1 MKKVTQIYLSIS
13 PLLFLSFPSA
23 LSLLLLFYQPAVS
36 RRVPSSVSLVVCL
49 EERSL
54 TWEWNIHHLE
64 QYMIICVN
72 VYLYFAFL
80 KHWMIGFISDWPG
93 LSPSPSR
100 ASAKLKSW
108 HETLGEKKKN
118 KKHKN
123 HSFYADTIK
132 QDTVQWFIANVEVRL
147 SSLMFVLLMYDDT
160 CHVYIDVLHSCQV
173 LQW

>member
-1 MKKVTQIYLSIS
+1 MFYTHTGKWWTGNDLHLMCFCFFFTSSWASRWGCWFLWRSGHWRENEIFIIYNS
-13 PLLFLSFPSA
+13 
-23 LSLLLLFYQPAVS
+23 
-36 RRVPSSVSLVVCL
+36 
-49 EERSL
+49 
-54 TWEWNIHHLE
+54 TWW
-64 QYMIICVN
+64 ICVN

-108 HETLGEKKKN
+108 HETLGKKTKN

-123 HSFYADTIK
+123 HTFYADTIK
-132 QDTVQWFIANVEVRL
+132 QDMGQRFIANVEARL